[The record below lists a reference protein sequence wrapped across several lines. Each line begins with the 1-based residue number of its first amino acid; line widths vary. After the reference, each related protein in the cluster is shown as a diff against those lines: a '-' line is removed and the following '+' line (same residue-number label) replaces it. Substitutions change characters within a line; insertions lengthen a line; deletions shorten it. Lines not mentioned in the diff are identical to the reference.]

1 MWWALFTIIDLYV
14 GVVVIKMMESSV
26 PPEKLPRLKIA
37 QKVIWVLLGLSCVW
51 LALKLL
57 HRA

>member
-26 PPEKLPRLKIA
+26 PPEKLPRLKIV
-37 QKVIWVLLGLSCVW
+37 QNVIWVLLGLSCVW
-51 LALKLL
+51 LGLKLL